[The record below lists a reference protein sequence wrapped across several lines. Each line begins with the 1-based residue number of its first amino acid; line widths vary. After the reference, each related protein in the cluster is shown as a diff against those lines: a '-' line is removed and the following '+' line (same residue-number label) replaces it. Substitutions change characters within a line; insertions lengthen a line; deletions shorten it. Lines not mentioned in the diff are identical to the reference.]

1 MIEQQVNSLL
11 IESDFVSN
19 ETQILPKSLYVCMIR
34 FMGEENDARG
44 SEELQH
50 EELAVL
56 DIGAG
61 AREER
66 EDDATTREDQPST
79 FTT

>member
-1 MIEQQVNSLL
+1 
-11 IESDFVSN
+11 
-19 ETQILPKSLYVCMIR
+19 MIR
-34 FMGEENDARG
+34 FMGEKDNARG

-66 EDDATTREDQPST
+66 EDGATAREDQPST
-79 FTT
+79 STT